1 MGVGQGGWMRRGDGW
16 GCGMEGGWVGVDACR
31 EVTSLSG
38 SSASQV
44 FPESV
49 SEGFSLCRSST
60 GVRPRGWHRPPHR
73 KYGQNSKENKGFLT
87 YGHMGPIYGHMWP
100 ACGHM

>member
-1 MGVGQGGWMRRGDGW
+1 MEWGWLGRWDRGGVGWAVRRWSWVGVGQGGWMRRGDGW

-44 FPESV
+44 FSRERERRVLVVYVFHRGPEPGLASSV
-49 SEGFSLCRSST
+49 
-60 GVRPRGWHRPPHR
+60 
-73 KYGQNSKENKGFLT
+73 
-87 YGHMGPIYGHMWP
+87 
-100 ACGHM
+100 A